1 VSHEEPLS
9 GLSGRPC
16 GDLPRAKEKAMHVE
30 SANTAWRRQIEFPD
44 AAGYP
49 DGVGTLDEGTGAF
62 GAPDTQPDEALAIVD
77 AAEE

>member
-1 VSHEEPLS
+1 
-9 GLSGRPC
+9 
-16 GDLPRAKEKAMHVE
+16 MHVE